1 MADDMNQHI
10 IITRQELADALDK
23 AGEAGARRV
32 LKEMGL
38 DDEDAGDDIREL
50 RKLIT
55 SWREVRSSALQAVV
69 KFLTTALLGAILL
82 GLGIKMGASNILGGG
97 S

>member
-1 MADDMNQHI
+1 MANNDQPLTL
-10 IITRQELADALDK
+10 TRQELADALDK

-32 LKEMGL
+32 LKEIGL
-38 DDEDAGDDIREL
+38 DDDDAGDDVREL

-82 GLGIKMGASNILGGG
+82 GLGIKMGASNMLGGG
-97 S
+97 G